1 MAGKSYEFAFALA
14 ARMNS
19 SFTSTFT
26 TATKSVKTLKASFD
40 DLNKV
45 QQAIN
50 NASTKGIINEKS
62 FANAQKQLNV
72 MNKKLQ
78 NAAATEMFQKSFID
92 ATAFYYGAKNIVS
105 FLAEPVQAAMQFES
119 VMADVKKVVDFDTP
133 GQFKQMGKD
142 IINLSKSIPMTA
154 DGLAKIVAAGGQS
167 GIARGDLTQFAE
179 SAAKM
184 GVAFDI
190 SADQAGEMMA
200 KWRTAFKMNQQEV
213 VTLADKINY
222 LGNTTAASAP
232 LISDVVTRI
241 GPLGAVGGLAS
252 GEIAAMGASLIGSGI
267 QSEVA
272 ATGLKNFILAM
283 TAGTSATKTQKETFK
298 ALGFEAEEMAE
309 KMQKDAKGA
318 IIELL
323 TAINGM
329 DKVQQSAILKDLFGK
344 ESISAIA
351 PLLSNL
357 DNLKKNFDGVAD
369 ATKYAGSM
377 QAEFD
382 ARSKTTEN
390 SVQLMENR
398 VNAAKIAIGNGL
410 LPVVA
415 DLSEGFG
422 KLATLVGDAATEF
435 PRATKGILA
444 VVGAGIA
451 LTGAWHMSRLVLN
464 GYRAL
469 VSGLSLLFGKQTAVI
484 SANTAAVNGKTVADK
499 ANADVGKMWTLIT
512 KSNTAATIKNEIA
525 VLRKAAAEK
534 IAAVASRAWAV
545 AINVCTT
552 AQRLFNLALAGTP
565 IGLVLVG
572 ISALV
577 VAGTLLYKNW
587 DKVKTFFTN
596 LWENPT
602 ARMLMFVTGPIGLV
616 IGAVTYV
623 ISHWDELKSY
633 LQYFWDNPAAAIF
646 RFQNYLKEQIQGAI
660 DWVFK
665 KWEELKNFLSNPISV
680 TVAKNMLNS
689 GRYDVDNGEYEVGK
703 NATGGIY
710 GKGAFLT
717 TFAEES
723 GESAIPHTPTKR
735 NIGLLAKT
743 NQIMGNPLQPML
755 QVSPAFNPTINVA
768 AATPA
773 VNMPPIEVSPAS
785 VNVEQ
790 AAITAPSPVIQ
801 VPESKP
807 ILQAPPVIKNMIQAV
822 ADSPIVKTFVKA
834 VAAVPDII
842 VNPASP
848 VLKPIFTSMAK
859 VPDVIVNQE
868 TMPPAYPQAPNVYPV
883 VNVPKADTPIVNAM
897 AKVTETA
904 PILRPIV
911 NPATPVVNVPGME
924 APKVNPIIN
933 ATAPAPN
940 VNMAPPAVTPI
951 VKAIAPTPIVNPAMV
966 QNVVNVPKMDA
977 PGVSPVIQAT
987 AASPEVSPVFNP
999 LFNVPKADT
1008 PQVKIGQRIQA
1019 LAKTPVVT
1027 AMFNP
1032 QAQPAGLPDIN
1043 VPQSTQKETLVER
1056 IKEIVRPQE
1065 RPAETAPINIT
1076 FSPNI
1081 VVNGNADRQEVQ
1093 QATEISFQKFRELME
1108 QFQREQRRVQ
1118 YG

>member
-1 MAGKSYEFAFALA
+1 MAGKSYEFMFALA
-14 ARMNS
+14 ASMNS
-19 SFTSTFT
+19 NFTSTFT
-26 TATKSVKTLKASFD
+26 VAQKSVSNLRNSIKDLHTTQASVQDAFD
-40 DLNKV
+40 
-45 QQAIN
+45 
-50 NASTKGIINEKS
+50 KGIINPKS
-62 FANAQKQLNV
+62 FENAQKQMGLFREQL
-72 MNKKLQ
+72 KRAK
-78 NAAATEMFQKSFID
+78 TERFQKSFID
-92 ATAFYYGAKNIVS
+92 ANAFYYGAKNIAMN
-105 FLAEPVQAAMQFES
+105 FAEPVQAAMQFES

-142 IINLSKSIPMTA
+142 IITLSKNIPMTA

-167 GIARGDLTQFAE
+167 GIARADLTQFA
-179 SAAKM
+179 SDAAKM
-184 GVAFDI
+184 GIAFDVT
-190 SADQAGEMMA
+190 ADQAGEMMA

-241 GPLGAVGGLAS
+241 GPLGGVAGLAS
-252 GEIAAMGASLIGSGI
+252 GEIAAMGASLVGSGVPA
-267 QSEVA
+267 EVA
-272 ATGLKNFILAM
+272 ATSLKNFMLAV
-283 TAGTSATKTQKETFK
+283 TAGGAATKKQDEAFQ
-298 ALGFEAEEMAE
+298 ALGLDAQVMAE
-309 KMQKDAKGA
+309 RMQKDAKGA
-318 IIELL
+318 IIDVL
-323 TAINGM
+323 TAIKNL
-329 DKVQQSAILKDLFGK
+329 DAVQQPQVLNKLFGK
-344 ESISAIA
+344 ESIQGIA

-369 ATKYAGSM
+369 ASKYAGSM

-390 SVQLMENR
+390 SVLLMENR
-398 VNAAKIAIGNGL
+398 VKAAKIAIGNGL

-415 DLSEGFG
+415 EITEVLGGMATTIGDLAEEYPNVTKNVILFG
-422 KLATLVGDAATEF
+422 SSVMGLIGAVHIWNVLSSGWDAVM
-435 PRATKGILA
+435 ATKDFWL
-444 VVGAGIA
+444 
-451 LTGAWHMSRLVLN
+451 
-464 GYRAL
+464 
-469 VSGLSLLFGKQTAVI
+469 
-484 SANTAAVNGKTVADK
+484 
-499 ANADVGKMWTLIT
+499 
-512 KSNTAATIKNEIA
+512 KSNTAQTISNTVATKARTAAERISINVGKAWKLVQQSNTIELVKNEIA
-525 VLRKAAAEK
+525 ILRKAAAEK

-602 ARMLMFVTGPIGLV
+602 ARMLMFVTGPIGWV

-633 LQYFWDNPAAAIF
+633 LQYFWDNPSAAIF

-689 GRYDVDNGEYEVGK
+689 GRYDVDNGEYEVDK

-807 ILQAPPVIKNMIQAV
+807 ILQAPPVIKNIIQAV

-834 VAAVPDII
+834 VAAVPDVV
-842 VNPASP
+842 VNPAVS
-848 VLKPIFTSMAK
+848 
-859 VPDVIVNQE
+859 
-868 TMPPAYPQAPNVYPV
+868 
-883 VNVPKADTPIVNAM
+883 PIVNAI
-897 AKVTETA
+897 ADVPALTPVFR
-904 PILRPIV
+904 PIL
-911 NPATPVVNVPGME
+911 NSAAPVVNVPGME

-940 VNMAPPAVTPI
+940 VNVAPPAVTPI
-951 VKAIAPTPIVNPAMV
+951 VNPAAT

-977 PGVSPVIQAT
+977 PRVSPVIQAT
-987 AASPEVSPVFNP
+987 ATSPAVSPVFKP

-1043 VPQSTQKETLVER
+1043 MPQSTQKETLVER

>member
-1 MAGKSYEFAFALA
+1 MAGKSYEFMFALA
-14 ARMNS
+14 ASMNS
-19 SFTSTFT
+19 NFTSTFT
-26 TATKSVKTLKASFD
+26 VAQKSVSNLRNSIKDLHTTQASVQDAFD
-40 DLNKV
+40 
-45 QQAIN
+45 
-50 NASTKGIINEKS
+50 KGIINPKS
-62 FANAQKQLNV
+62 FENAQKQMGLFREQL
-72 MNKKLQ
+72 KRAK
-78 NAAATEMFQKSFID
+78 TERFQKSFID
-92 ATAFYYGAKNIVS
+92 ANAFYYGAKNIAMN
-105 FLAEPVQAAMQFES
+105 FAEPVQAAMQFES

-142 IINLSKSIPMTA
+142 IITLSKNIPMTA

-167 GIARGDLTQFAE
+167 GIARADLTQFA
-179 SAAKM
+179 SDAAKM
-184 GVAFDI
+184 GIAFDVT
-190 SADQAGEMMA
+190 ADQAGEMMA

-241 GPLGAVGGLAS
+241 GPLGGVAGLAS
-252 GEIAAMGASLIGSGI
+252 GEIAAMGASLVGSGVPA
-267 QSEVA
+267 EVA
-272 ATGLKNFILAM
+272 ATSLKNFMLAV
-283 TAGTSATKTQKETFK
+283 TAGGAATKKQDEAFQ
-298 ALGFEAEEMAE
+298 ALGLDAQVMAE
-309 KMQKDAKGA
+309 RMQKDAKGA
-318 IIELL
+318 IIDVL
-323 TAINGM
+323 TAIKNL
-329 DKVQQSAILKDLFGK
+329 DAVQQPQVLNKLFGK
-344 ESISAIA
+344 ESIQGIA

-369 ATKYAGSM
+369 ASKYAGSM

-390 SVQLMENR
+390 SVLLMENR
-398 VNAAKIAIGNGL
+398 VKAAKIAIGNGL

-415 DLSEGFG
+415 EITEVLGGMATTIGDLAEEYPNVTKNVILFG
-422 KLATLVGDAATEF
+422 SSVMGLIGAVHIWNVLSSGWDAVM
-435 PRATKGILA
+435 ATKDFWL
-444 VVGAGIA
+444 
-451 LTGAWHMSRLVLN
+451 
-464 GYRAL
+464 
-469 VSGLSLLFGKQTAVI
+469 
-484 SANTAAVNGKTVADK
+484 
-499 ANADVGKMWTLIT
+499 
-512 KSNTAATIKNEIA
+512 KSNTAQTISNTVATKARTAAERISINVGKAWKLVQQSNTIELVKNEIA
-525 VLRKAAAEK
+525 ILRKAAAEK

-602 ARMLMFVTGPIGLV
+602 ARMLMFVTGPIGWV

-633 LQYFWDNPAAAIF
+633 LQYFWDNPSAAIF

-689 GRYDVDNGEYEVGK
+689 GRYDVDNGEYEVDK

-807 ILQAPPVIKNMIQAV
+807 ILQAPPVIKNIIQAV

-834 VAAVPDII
+834 VAAVPDVV
-842 VNPASP
+842 VNPAA
-848 VLKPIFTSMAK
+848 VNN
-859 VPDVIVNQE
+859 VISLPK
-868 TMPPAYPQAPNVYPV
+868 MG
-883 VNVPKADTPIVNAM
+883 VPKVS
-897 AKVTETA
+897 
-904 PILRPIV
+904 
-911 NPATPVVNVPGME
+911 PG
-924 APKVNPIIN
+924 IQ
-933 ATAPAPN
+933 
-940 VNMAPPAVTPI
+940 
-951 VKAIAPTPIVNPAMV
+951 AMV
-966 QNVVNVPKMDA
+966 
-977 PGVSPVIQAT
+977 
-987 AASPEVSPVFNP
+987 
-999 LFNVPKADT
+999 
-1008 PQVKIGQRIQA
+1008 
-1019 LAKTPVVT
+1019 KTPSVT
-1027 AMFNP
+1027 AMFDP
-1032 QAQPAGLPDIN
+1032 LVQPARLPDIN
-1043 VPQSTQKETLVER
+1043 VPQAPQKEALVER

-1065 RPAETAPINIT
+1065 RQAETAPINIT
-1076 FSPNI
+1076 FSPSI
-1081 VVNGNADRQEVQ
+1081 VINGNADRQEVEK
-1093 QATEISFQKFRELME
+1093 ATEVSVAKFRELFE

>member
-1 MAGKSYEFAFALA
+1 MAGKSYEFMFALA
-14 ARMNS
+14 ASMNS
-19 SFTSTFT
+19 NFTSTFT
-26 TATKSVKTLKASFD
+26 VAQKSVSNLRNSIKDLHTTQASVQDAFD
-40 DLNKV
+40 
-45 QQAIN
+45 
-50 NASTKGIINEKS
+50 KGIINPKS
-62 FANAQKQLNV
+62 FENAQKQMGLFREQL
-72 MNKKLQ
+72 KRAK
-78 NAAATEMFQKSFID
+78 TERFQKSFID
-92 ATAFYYGAKNIVS
+92 ANAFYYGAKNIAMN
-105 FLAEPVQAAMQFES
+105 FAEPVQAAMQFES

-142 IINLSKSIPMTA
+142 IITLSKNIPMTA

-167 GIARGDLTQFAE
+167 GIARADLTQFA
-179 SAAKM
+179 SDAAKM
-184 GVAFDI
+184 GIAFDVT
-190 SADQAGEMMA
+190 ADQAGEMMA

-241 GPLGAVGGLAS
+241 GPLGGVAGLAS
-252 GEIAAMGASLIGSGI
+252 GEIAAMGASLVGSGVPA
-267 QSEVA
+267 EVA
-272 ATGLKNFILAM
+272 ATSLKNFMLAV
-283 TAGTSATKTQKETFK
+283 TAGGAATKKQDEAFQ
-298 ALGFEAEEMAE
+298 ALGLDAQVMAE
-309 KMQKDAKGA
+309 RMQKDAKGA
-318 IIELL
+318 IIDVL
-323 TAINGM
+323 TAIKNL
-329 DKVQQSAILKDLFGK
+329 DAVQQPQVLNKLFGK
-344 ESISAIA
+344 ESIQGIA

-369 ATKYAGSM
+369 ASKYAGSM

-390 SVQLMENR
+390 SVLLMENR
-398 VNAAKIAIGNGL
+398 VKAAKIAIGNGL

-415 DLSEGFG
+415 EITEVLGGMATTIGDLAEEYPNVTKNVILFG
-422 KLATLVGDAATEF
+422 SSVMGLIGAVHIWNVLSSGWDAVM
-435 PRATKGILA
+435 ATKDFWL
-444 VVGAGIA
+444 
-451 LTGAWHMSRLVLN
+451 
-464 GYRAL
+464 
-469 VSGLSLLFGKQTAVI
+469 
-484 SANTAAVNGKTVADK
+484 
-499 ANADVGKMWTLIT
+499 
-512 KSNTAATIKNEIA
+512 KSNTAQTISNTVATKARTAAERISINVGKAWKLVQQSNTIELVKNEIA
-525 VLRKAAAEK
+525 ILRKAAAEK

-602 ARMLMFVTGPIGLV
+602 ARMLMFVTGPIGWV

-633 LQYFWDNPAAAIF
+633 LQYFWDNPSAAIF

-689 GRYDVDNGEYEVGK
+689 GRYDVDNGEYEVDK

-807 ILQAPPVIKNMIQAV
+807 ILQAPPVIKNIIQAV

-834 VAAVPDII
+834 VAAVPDVV
-842 VNPASP
+842 VNPAVS
-848 VLKPIFTSMAK
+848 
-859 VPDVIVNQE
+859 
-868 TMPPAYPQAPNVYPV
+868 
-883 VNVPKADTPIVNAM
+883 PIVNAI
-897 AKVTETA
+897 ADVPALTPVFR
-904 PILRPIV
+904 PIL
-911 NPATPVVNVPGME
+911 NSAAPVVNVPGME

-940 VNMAPPAVTPI
+940 VNVAPPAVTPI
-951 VKAIAPTPIVNPAMV
+951 VNPAAT

-977 PGVSPVIQAT
+977 PRVSPVIQAT
-987 AASPEVSPVFNP
+987 ATSPAVSPVFNP

-1043 VPQSTQKETLVER
+1043 MPQSTQKETLVER